1 MVPDFWEI
9 FADFVDSDSCGC
21 AAVAAVA
28 ADFAAGNKADGA
40 DFFADMNPNYELK
53 N

>member
-28 ADFAAGNKADGA
+28 ADFAAGNKAD
-40 DFFADMNPNYELK
+40 FFADMNPNYELK

>member
-1 MVPDFWEI
+1 MDFWEI
-9 FADFVDSDSCGC
+9 FVDFVDSDSCGC
-21 AAVAAVA
+21 AA
-28 ADFAAGNKADGA
+28 ADFAGDKADDA